1 MCKKTKDLN
10 YNNKEEALEIVNRF
24 KEKYLHGNIE
34 ELKDFS
40 FWYILTDEE
49 FNGVSFDG
57 NKFDGDRTRIVYAID
72 KLLYD
77 EKKIPNFT
85 LGPKGNYTGETINTF
100 NTLFAKNKYR
110 RNEISKFF
118 KNDWKKI
125 YDEEQKN
132 NPFSEDF
139 YHVYQRIGN
148 FMLQPSM
155 TIDKRSINSYRGYYN
170 KKWKDYFDI
179 FLNNYKNKS
188 DDFLNKLLDK
198 NAFFFEKNNFDD
210 YLDIF
215 FLRSK
220 FYTYENFILN
230 GQHFAYWELNESNI
244 EDFVVFANDYVLKA
258 TELINKRSEK
268 IVKELKSKYR
278 ELTQQ

>member
-1 MCKKTKDLN
+1 MYTKKALDLINSFKDSKLDGKIENLQN
-10 YNNKEEALEIVNRF
+10 YSFWGISGNDEYDYTC
-24 KEKYLHGNIE
+24 KEK
-34 ELKDFS
+34 FS
-40 FWYILTDEE
+40 PD
-49 FNGVSFDG
+49 
-57 NKFDGDRTRIVYAID
+57 FDGDRTKIAYAID
-72 KLLYD
+72 YLLYKD
-77 EKKIPNFT
+77 SLPEDFRIP
-85 LGPKGNYTGETINTF
+85 GYPYSSDSDCNYTGETINTF

-110 RNEISKFF
+110 RNEISKLF

-278 ELTQQ
+278 ELTQ